1 MKNNNKIKKLSILLI
16 LYISSTVIA
25 IAQNN
30 SNFQKENRDALKI
43 AFFNS
48 KMDLTEKE
56 ALVFWPVANEM
67 EAELENLK
75 NKNAQGRMML
85 KDKSIDEFSDKEL
98 EQVIDTR
105 IQMGK
110 EKVDILVKYH
120 EKFKEVLPI
129 RKLAKFYQASREFKK
144 IQSERKN
151 QHNIPGERKR

>member
-30 SNFQKENRDALKI
+30 SNFQNKNRDALKI
-43 AFFNS
+43 AFFIS

-56 ALVFWPVANEM
+56 ALIFWPVVNEM

-85 KDKSIDEFSDKEL
+85 KDKNIEEFSDKEL
-98 EQVIDTR
+98 EQIMDTR

-110 EKVDILVKYH
+110 EKVEILVKYH

>member
-1 MKNNNKIKKLSILLI
+1 MNNNNKIKKLSILLI
-16 LYISSTVIA
+16 IYISSNLLV

-43 AFFNS
+43 TFFIS
-48 KMDLTEKE
+48 KMDLTEQE
-56 ALVFWPVANEM
+56 ALVFWPVVNEM

-75 NKNAQGRMML
+75 NKNAHGRMML
-85 KDKSIDEFSDKEL
+85 KDKSIEEFSDKEL
-98 EQVIDTR
+98 EQIMDTR

>member
-16 LYISSTVIA
+16 LYISSTVIV

-30 SNFQKENRDALKI
+30 SNFQNKNRDALKI
-43 AFFNS
+43 AFFIS

-56 ALVFWPVANEM
+56 ALIFWPVVNEM

-85 KDKSIDEFSDKEL
+85 KDKNIEEFSDKEL
-98 EQVIDTR
+98 EQIMDTR

-110 EKVDILVKYH
+110 EKVEILVKYH